1 VLSSLVCPNSSWDS
15 PEILRAAVDQ
25 GRLRPPQR
33 VRTVR
38 GRIEGDRALVKV
50 LRWRRNARRNFA
62 VVSPLARG
70 LIRALTSASNRRRLR
85 MELKTVPIE
94 KPADI
99 NFILGQS
106 HFIKTIE
113 DLHEAIVQTVPQMKF
128 GIAFCESS
136 GPALVRW
143 TGNDEE
149 LLDLAKKNALA
160 LGCGHCFIIFMSS
173 GFPINILNTIKAV
186 PEVCAIYCA
195 TGNPVEVI
203 VAETDSGRGILGVI
217 DGMKSKGIET
227 ESDIAA
233 RKQML
238 RKFGYKL

>member
-1 VLSSLVCPNSSWDS
+1 
-15 PEILRAAVDQ
+15 
-25 GRLRPPQR
+25 
-33 VRTVR
+33 
-38 GRIEGDRALVKV
+38 
-50 LRWRRNARRNFA
+50 
-62 VVSPLARG
+62 
-70 LIRALTSASNRRRLR
+70 
-85 MELKTVPIE
+85 MELTTIPIE

-143 TGNDEE
+143 TGNDGE
-149 LLDLAKKNALA
+149 LTDLAKRNALA
-160 LGCGHCFIIFMSS
+160 LSCGHSFIIFMSG

-186 PEVCAIYCA
+186 PEVCGIYCA
-195 TGNPVEVI
+195 TANPVQVI
-203 VAETDSGRGILGVI
+203 VADAAEGRGILGVI
-217 DGMKSKGIET
+217 DGAKSKGIET